1 MGVQMAGS
9 GSVTTPIKK
18 QKSHDDTVL
27 DIQNVISQENLRLLL
42 DSIASTSFGSITLQ
56 IQDGKAIQIEK
67 NEKIR
72 IR

>member
-1 MGVQMAGS
+1 MAGS